1 MQTRSKFMKIIIAG
15 VFLLSLYFL
24 YPTVRMAL
32 LSEEGRQELMEND
45 PVEYNYLLKHE
56 INLGLDLQG
65 GMHVLLEVDV
75 AKLLEN
81 LAKNKDKVFY
91 EVLNSV
97 IESANNE
104 DIDVIDAVDERL
116 AARNINIARY
126 YISTERKTRDQVL
139 SFLKDQSEEAIKR
152 AQEIISNRVNQL
164 GLQEPIVQ
172 VQGKTRIITELAGVK
187 DPSRVRQLLDKTAL
201 LEFKLVMDTK
211 VAEAV
216 ALKLNE
222 IIKMEREK
230 KAASKVESG
239 DNTSNKPENN
249 KIDNTETT
257 ISQEDTSSTVSELF
271 AEEDS
276 TQAQEDKSRE
286 ELLAENIF
294 FSTEGGILIVPEIN
308 KQRAL
313 DFFNRPDIREIIFR
327 EAGEAEF
334 LLESKPIGEL
344 GQKVYRAYLVKKNP
358 ELTGETIED
367 AKGEPNRSWDAASAG
382 QYEVSLRLNDDGTRI
397 FSRVTAAN
405 VGRRLAIV
413 LDNQVFSAPTL
424 QVHIRDGRARITGMN
439 SMEDAN
445 DLAIVLKA
453 GALPAPVKIIEERT
467 VGPSLGADSVNQG
480 TLSAL
485 FGMFLVILFMA
496 LYYTLPGLVADI
508 ALIFNIV
515 IVIAF
520 MAYLNATLTL
530 PGIAGIILTIG
541 MAVDANVL
549 IYERIREETARGK
562 SILAAIDSGYSK
574 AFSAILD
581 ANVTTFLAGVVLF
594 QYGSGPVK
602 GFAVTLMLGIAAS
615 MFTAVVVS
623 KNILM
628 GIVTYFN
635 IAKFKMFSIISGTNV
650 SFISARKKAYILSGT
665 VIIAGMIAM
674 VVEGGPQLSIDFKG
688 GTIVQLEFEK
698 PVEINQIRSAL
709 SKSEFATSEIKHF
722 GKEGRDVL
730 LRLPATTKGGEV
742 VAKEIED
749 YISSNITDNSFIE
762 QRVETVGPKVGTELI
777 GNALLAILIAMG
789 GILIYVMWRFEFKF
803 ALGALIAL
811 AHDVLVTLGIFT
823 ILNIEIS
830 VTVIAAILTIIG
842 YSLNDTIV
850 VFDRIRENLLLVKDK
865 TRYIPVMDQS
875 INETLSRTI
884 ITSLT
889 TFVVVLI
896 LAIFGGE
903 VIFDFA
909 FAMILG
915 VIVGTYSSIFVASP
929 AVAEIW
935 MHSAKKK

>member
-1 MQTRSKFMKIIIAG
+1 MQTNTKSMKIIILS
-15 VFLLSLYFL
+15 VLILSLYFL
-24 YPTVRMAL
+24 YPTARMFMM
-32 LSEEGRQELMEND
+32 SEDEQMELQRTDAEQYEFL
-45 PVEYNYLLKHE
+45 VKHQ

-81 LAKNKDKVFY
+81 LADNKDKVFY
-91 EVLNSV
+91 ESLEDVSKIADV
-97 IESANNE
+97 E
-104 DIDVIDAVDERL
+104 DIDIISELDKRL
-116 AARNINIARY
+116 TEKNINLARY
-126 YISTERKTRDQVL
+126 FISEDRKTKDQVL
-139 SFLKDQSEEAIKR
+139 DYLKGQSADAVKR

-172 VQGKTRIITELAGVK
+172 IQGQRRIIAELAGVK

-201 LEFKLVMDTK
+201 LEFKLVLDTEI
-211 VAEAV
+211 AEAV

-222 IIKMEREK
+222 VIKEEK
-230 KAASKVESG
+230 AKVEDIIPDDSDEDAAVSESDEQG
-239 DNTSNKPENN
+239 LFSE
-249 KIDNTETT
+249 
-257 ISQEDTSSTVSELF
+257 EDTTSSVADLF

-276 TQAQEDKSRE
+276 IQAAEEDKSTQA
-286 ELLAENIF
+286 LLAENIF
-294 FSTEGGILIVPEIN
+294 FATEGGILIVPEIN
-308 KQRAL
+308 KMRAIE
-313 DFFNRPDIREIIFR
+313 FFRRPDIRDLIYR

-334 LLESKPIGEL
+334 ILDAKTIGEM
-344 GQKVYRAYLVKKNP
+344 GEKVYRAYLVKKNP
-358 ELTGETIED
+358 ELTGETIEE
-367 AKGEPNRSWDAASAG
+367 ARGEPNRSWDAASAG
-382 QYEVSLRLNDDGTRI
+382 RFEVSLSLDDNGTTI

-439 SMEDAN
+439 SLEQAN

-480 TLSAL
+480 ATSAL
-485 FGMFLVILFMA
+485 FGLLLVLIFML
-496 LYYTLPGLVADI
+496 LYYRSPGLVADI
-508 ALIFNIV
+508 ALLFNIL
-515 IVIAF
+515 IVIGF
-520 MAYLNATLTL
+520 MAYLNATLTM

-549 IYERIREETARGK
+549 IFERIREEQARGK
-562 SILAAIDSGYSK
+562 SIRAAIDAGYAK

-594 QYGSGPVK
+594 QYGTGPVK

-615 MFTAVVVS
+615 MFTAIIVS
-623 KNILM
+623 KNILTM
-628 GIVTYFN
+628 LVDAFN
-635 IAKFKMFSIISGTNV
+635 IIQFKMLSLIKKTKV
-650 SFISARKKAYILSGT
+650 DFISKRKIAYAVSSI
-665 VIIAGMIAM
+665 VIIAGFASMALK
-674 VVEGGPQLSIDFKG
+674 GGPQLSIDFKG
-688 GTIVQLEFEK
+688 GTIVQLEFDD
-698 PVEINQIRSAL
+698 PVEIDEVRKAL
-709 SKSEFATSEIKHF
+709 ANSEYAASEIKHF
-722 GKEGRDVL
+722 GKEGRDIL
-730 LRLPATTKGGEV
+730 LRLPVTTRGGEE

-749 YISSNITDNSFIE
+749 LVAKNMPDRNFIE

-777 GNALLAILIAMG
+777 QNAILAILIAMI

-803 ALGALIAL
+803 ALGSLAAL
-811 AHDVLVTLGIFT
+811 AHDVLVTIGIFS
-823 ILNIEIS
+823 IFDIEIS
-830 VTVIAAILTIIG
+830 ITVIAAILTIIG

-850 VFDRIRENLLLVKDK
+850 VFDRIRENLLMVKDK
-865 TRYIPVMDQS
+865 SRYIEIMNQS
-875 INETLSRTI
+875 INETLSRTF

-889 TFVVVLI
+889 TLVVVVI
-896 LAIFGGE
+896 LAIFGGK

-929 AVAEIW
+929 AVAEIYLR
-935 MHSAKKK
+935 SFNKK